1 MVTHVVTFRYWR
13 GPRFE
18 QVPAPLKVAFVG
30 TLDECLE
37 LRAECERDFVG
48 GGLEVRRCDREV
60 SWYWLH
66 GFEGEEAARPVF
78 RFDDAQARGR
88 AWALMRE
95 RRMSDLRL
103 IEVDE
108 FFLRSVILDRSMCS

>member
-1 MVTHVVTFRYWR
+1 MRWRRDLSGASRRGSTCGAVMVTHVVTFRYWR

-66 GFEGEEAARPVF
+66 GFEKAKKP
-78 RFDDAQARGR
+78 RG
-88 AWALMRE
+88 LSFGSMMRKLE
-95 RRMSDLRL
+95 
-103 IEVDE
+103 DE
-108 FFLRSVILDRSMCS
+108 LGL

>member
-37 LRAECERDFVG
+37 LQAECERDFVG

-88 AWALMRE
+88 AWALMRSE
-95 RRMSDLRL
+95 G
-103 IEVDE
+103 
-108 FFLRSVILDRSMCS
+108 

>member
-13 GPRFE
+13 GTRLA

-37 LRAECERDFVG
+37 FRAECESAFL

-66 GFEGEEAARPVF
+66 GFEKAKKP
-78 RFDDAQARGR
+78 RGLSFGSMMR
-88 AWALMRE
+88 KLEDELAL
-95 RRMSDLRL
+95 
-103 IEVDE
+103 
-108 FFLRSVILDRSMCS
+108 